1 MSEMGKREQIPVGN
15 SSIEQLVSPSNSFS
29 PDVNIYDNREAL
41 IFSVDMPGVKKGDV
55 SIEIDENNILSIKG
69 KISFKEPEGK
79 GMVKEF
85 EIGNYYRAFSIS
97 EEFDKNNITGK
108 MENGVL
114 EIIMPRREEI
124 KPRKIQ
130 INA

>member
-1 MSEMGKREQIPVGN
+1 MAEFGKREQIPVEN
-15 SSIEQLVSPSNSFS
+15 SSIEQLVSPSNSYS
-29 PDVNIYDNREAL
+29 PDVNIYDNSEAF
-41 IFSVDMPGVKKGDV
+41 IFSIDMPGVKKGDV

-69 KISFKEPEGK
+69 KTSFIEPEGK

-85 EIGNYYRAFSIS
+85 DVGNYYRAFSIS
-97 EEFDKNNITGK
+97 EEFDKNNISGK

-114 EIIMPRREEI
+114 EIIMPRREEV